1 MKLET
6 APETS
11 RAASGVVGVKMII
24 TEVANSGER
33 GEKGGNGLKDFQI
46 MLSFIQRF
54 LQDWRM
60 K

>member
-33 GEKGGNGLKDFQI
+33 GEKGGNGLEDFQI
-46 MLSFIQRF
+46 MLSLIQRF